1 MSVESETNII
11 QRDEEGSSFGWV
23 ASTAL
28 VLNAWRATAALC
40 GFVESS
46 DDKLWEVCSGIR
58 GKFDEF
64 QRRRMPGS
72 TQEGNYGS
80 KH

>member
-1 MSVESETNII
+1 MSVESKTNRI
-11 QRDEEGSSFGWV
+11 QRDEEGLSLGWV
-23 ASTAL
+23 VSTAFVHL
-28 VLNAWRATAALC
+28 WGGAAALRD
-40 GFVESS
+40 FSETVLVESRMF
-46 DDKLWEVCSGIR
+46 CSGIR